1 MRLTLFLAAIL
12 STSLFAQTTNE
23 LVIPRA
29 AAPRVIV
36 PVAGNAQGANGT
48 YYRSDI
54 SIINLRNASQ
64 RIQIYWFPLGT
75 QGSATPIATIT
86 LPAQQGT
93 LSDDADFVREFLNTT
108 GLGGI
113 EFVGV
118 TDQGVPDPSALL
130 HVTSRIWTPR
140 PDGGAGTMSQTLPV
154 IVGGQTETS
163 SVKALFGLRRSSQY
177 RLNAGVM
184 NPASTTQRFR
194 FTVVVSGLVTD
205 TFELDVPPRSIR
217 QELVPGTAPGY
228 VQVLIEDIGGGAGE
242 WQGWASSV
250 DNQSGDAWSQ
260 IAVGG
265 VAGQ

>member
-1 MRLTLFLAAIL
+1 MRYALIALLLLT
-12 STSLFAQTTNE
+12 TSLLAQTTNE

-36 PVAGNAQGANGT
+36 PVAGNTPGANGT

-54 SIINLRNASQ
+54 SIINLRNATQ
-64 RIQIYWFPLGT
+64 RIQIYWFPLGSP
-75 QGSATPIATIT
+75 GSSTPITTIT
-86 LPAQQGT
+86 LPAQQGP
-93 LSDDADFVREFLNTT
+93 LSDQADFVGQFLQTT

-118 TDQGVPDPSALL
+118 TDQDVFDSNAQL

-140 PDGGAGTMSQTLPV
+140 PDGAAGTMSQTLPA
-154 IVGGQTETS
+154 IVGGQPNAS
-163 SVKALFGLRRSSQY
+163 LKALFGLRRSSQY

-194 FTVVVSGLVTD
+194 FTVAVSGLITD
-205 TFELDVPPRSIR
+205 IFELDVPPRSIR
-217 QELVPGTAPGY
+217 QELVPGTSSGF
-228 VQVLIEDIGGGAGE
+228 VQVVIENIGGGAGE

-265 VAGQ
+265 